1 MAQALYGDLIY
12 KFKKIEVKWS
22 DILSNQF
29 RKITIRCKR
38 IGYNINVMGVVCM
51 LSCRIIKV
59 TKCSN

>member
-29 RKITIRCKR
+29 RKITIRCQR
-38 IGYNINVMGVVCM
+38 IGYNINVMGLVCM
-51 LSCRIIKV
+51 SSKKILR
-59 TKCSN
+59 NRLN